1 MSRRYILVH
10 GIWLLTTIV
19 IAVMLYHWTLAAFG
33 ASPENLAK
41 PLRGFFR
48 IAFSV
53 IFIQI
58 LLGTQALV
66 GRKLSL

>member
-1 MSRRYILVH
+1 MSRRYILAH

-19 IAVMLYHWTLAAFG
+19 IAVMLYYWTLAGFIT
-33 ASPENLAK
+33 SPENVAK

-53 IFIQI
+53 IFTQI

-66 GRKLSL
+66 ARRFPI